1 LVIPPAIEGSGT
13 GRNKSSTGGGRNPDG
28 TCFVKWPMKP
38 FGGIVPRAAV
48 LVFFLSVTLAVSAG
62 SAAGPLL
69 IDDFAAGLSVKW
81 EKKVFHG
88 ETVYRPGL
96 EEGRPA
102 VKAESRASASALI
115 YRISFD
121 PVSNPRL
128 SWSWKIARTIRKG
141 DERTKGGDDYA
152 ARVYVVFP
160 SVLFWK
166 TRAVNYIWANR
177 LSRGDFL
184 PNAYTGN
191 AVMVAVESGEGN
203 AGKWIE
209 EERNLVEDYRRAFGE
224 DPPKVGA
231 VAIMTDT
238 DNTGEQAVAWY
249 GAIRF
254 LPPGP

>member
-1 LVIPPAIEGSGT
+1 V
-13 GRNKSSTGGGRNPDG
+13 
-28 TCFVKWPMKP
+28 FVL
-38 FGGIVPRAAV
+38 A
-48 LVFFLSVTLAVSAG
+48 VTLVVTAG
-62 SAAGPLL
+62 RAAGPLL
-69 IDDFAAGLSVKW
+69 IDDFANGLSAGW
-81 EKKVFHG
+81 EKKIFKG
-88 ETVYRPGL
+88 ETVYEPIA

-102 VKAESRASASALI
+102 VKAESRSSASAMI
-115 YRISFD
+115 YRISID
-121 PVSNPRL
+121 PKTHPRL
-128 SWSWKIARTIRKG
+128 SWSWKIGRTIGKG
-141 DERTKGGDDYA
+141 DERTKAGDDYA

-160 SVLFWK
+160 STLFWR

-177 LSRGDFL
+177 LPRGAFL

-191 AVMVAVESGEGN
+191 AVMVAVESGDGS
-203 AGKWIE
+203 AGRWID

-224 DPPKVGA
+224 DHPKIGA

>member
-1 LVIPPAIEGSGT
+1 MFLLSVLS
-13 GRNKSSTGGGRNPDG
+13 
-28 TCFVKWPMKP
+28 
-38 FGGIVPRAAV
+38 AV
-48 LVFFLSVTLAVSAG
+48 LTGIAG
-62 SAAGPLL
+62 GPLL
-69 IDDFAAGLSVKW
+69 IDDFGKGLAAGW
-81 EKKVFHG
+81 EKKVFQG
-88 ETVYRPGL
+88 ETVYRPVL

-102 VKAESRASASALI
+102 VKAESRASASALV
-115 YRISFD
+115 YRVSFD
-121 PVSNPRL
+121 PKTHPRL

-141 DERTKGGDDYA
+141 DERTKKGDDYA

-160 SVLFWK
+160 SALFWR

-177 LSRGDFL
+177 LPRGDFL

-191 AVMVAVESGEGN
+191 AVMVAVESGDGN
-203 AGKWIE
+203 AGRWID
-209 EERNLVEDYRRAFGE
+209 EERDLVEDYRRAFGE

-238 DNTGEQAVAWY
+238 DNTGEFAVAWY

>member
-1 LVIPPAIEGSGT
+1 MFRWLFRRAVVPL
-13 GRNKSSTGGGRNPDG
+13 
-28 TCFVKWPMKP
+28 FV
-38 FGGIVPRAAV
+38 
-48 LVFFLSVTLAVSAG
+48 LSVTMLGTAG
-62 SAAGPLL
+62 IAAGPLL
-69 IDDFAAGLSVKW
+69 IDDFGKGLSAGW
-81 EKKVFHG
+81 EKKVFKG
-88 ETVYRPGL
+88 ETVYRPIL

-102 VKAESRASASALI
+102 VKAESRATASALI
-115 YRISFD
+115 HRISLD
-121 PVSNPRL
+121 PKSYPRL
-128 SWSWKIARTIRKG
+128 SWSWKIVRTIGKG

-160 SVLFWK
+160 STLFWR

-177 LSRGDFL
+177 LPRGAFL

-191 AVMVAVESGEGN
+191 AVMVAVESGDGN